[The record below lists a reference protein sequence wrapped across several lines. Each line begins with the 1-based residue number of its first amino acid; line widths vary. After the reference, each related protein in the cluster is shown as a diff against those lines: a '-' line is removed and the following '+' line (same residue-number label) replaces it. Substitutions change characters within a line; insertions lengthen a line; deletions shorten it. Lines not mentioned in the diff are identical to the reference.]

1 MPRRWPLAFL
11 LVMPGPALAQEKP
24 PLFADRPDF
33 TESAAIIGRGRIQFE
48 GGWTAQGDDRV
59 GAHVFGA
66 VIRTGISDGW
76 EAWIEGTWIAMDDA
90 RGAEVTGR
98 GDADLGLKR
107 VLRHAAPTRALEVA
121 LLVSSSVPVGEYG
134 IGERGWQ
141 PEARVLLDWEAS
153 SGVSL
158 GVNGGAGLPLVGGGA
173 LRAGARERIARWT
186 DRLRPRGFHGGLR
199 REPRGSWRRGCRL
212 RHRRPERCPRRRC
225 LARRPRGG
233 RLDRGIERLAD
244 GSRVDAG
251 VEAPL
256 T

>member
-76 EAWIEGTWIAMDDA
+76 EAWIEGTWIAMDDV

-158 GVNGGAGLPLVGGGA
+158 GVNGGAGLPLVGGERFGQALGSVSLGGPIGSGLGA
-173 LRAGARERIARWT
+173 FTEVYGVSPADPGGGDAAYAT
-186 DRLRPRGFHGGLR
+186 GGLSVALAGGASLDVR
-199 REPRGSWRRGCRL
+199 VGAGLTEASSDWLMGLELMQWWRR
-212 RHRRPERCPRRRC
+212 P
-225 LARRPRGG
+225 
-233 RLDRGIERLAD
+233 
-244 GSRVDAG
+244 
-251 VEAPL
+251 
-256 T
+256 